1 MSQEIIPRGDTPFAK
16 LSVAERDRVLVE
28 ISKSLHY
35 SALMSRIMKDRS
47 SKYMEALA
55 NRIDADHER
64 MAADYSAEPSKV
76 IIRALELMDNFDRRM
91 MSGSTGQLAISRQ
104 NA

>member
-1 MSQEIIPRGDTPFAK
+1 MSQEIIPRGETPFAK
-16 LSVAERDRVLVE
+16 LSVAERDHVLLE

-35 SALMSRIMKDRS
+35 SALMSKIMKDRAARH
-47 SKYMEALA
+47 MEALA
-55 NRIDADHER
+55 DWIDHDHER

-76 IIRALELMDNFDRRM
+76 VLRALELMENLDRRM
-91 MSGSTGQLAISRQ
+91 MPSSGGQRTISRP